1 MGFKIKNVFVKLGAF
16 QVEMYRDSQKDRT
29 ILCRYDPTE
38 TGLYMISVRWSGRDV
53 PGSPFHVNIV
63 DTQAE
68 LEQLLHEQSYST
80 PSFHNSSFNSRAS
93 GGYQWREDM

>member
-1 MGFKIKNVFVKLGAF
+1 MTLCLLAGAF

-38 TGLYMISVRWSGRDV
+38 TGLYIISVRWSGMDV
-53 PGSPFHVNIV
+53 PGSPFHVHIL

-68 LEQLLHEQSYST
+68 LEQVLADQ
-80 PSFHNSSFNSRAS
+80 SFHNASFHSSRAGS
-93 GGYQWREDM
+93 GYGQWREEF